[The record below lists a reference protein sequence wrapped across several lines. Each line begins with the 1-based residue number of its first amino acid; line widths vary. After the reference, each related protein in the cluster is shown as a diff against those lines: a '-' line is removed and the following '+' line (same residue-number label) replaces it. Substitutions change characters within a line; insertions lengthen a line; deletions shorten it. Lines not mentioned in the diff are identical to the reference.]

1 MRFQEY
7 LNENCLLIESV
18 NKERYERYFKN
29 QENVDL
35 YVKTKS
41 VRGVKLYNKDLE
53 QLNIYAEDGEKIT
66 LLNFKAISGKIGTQ
80 KKEHYFVP
88 VQYGNRVVYIDV
100 NYIRTPGQARG
111 ESLGI
116 QATNLIQ
123 SANNAS
129 EPVMMWGKKYASSE
143 FKEFTTDTELAN
155 SIIQGFN
162 NNKKVP
168 DYVASEMERILNSGS
183 YSDFDWGLIKSE
195 SYKNQIGKYY
205 GELLVGLCLLNG
217 EYGAFQ
223 GELQGMLGGQKIVSF
238 LMPISPSFPAA
249 DSVVKTDKKYIPIS
263 SKKGG
268 GTGASFFA
276 NVVPRLEETPDGE
289 LKSPSNILL
298 QLKDIYKEVNNPREV
313 ITQIYLW
320 GFRTLL
326 KDVKINKRPSEIYKT
341 ILQKDFP
348 DEDVDKVASYIKD
361 KKWKNIKSSHLKA
374 VKDNLPFSLTH
385 FFLYHLNY
393 ILSKDTRAQDII
405 LDLLGA
411 KEYWQ
416 VDLQD
421 KPWINGNAVFKLK
434 KSDKTEL
441 TFSPTRGKIN
451 DIKSSHAK
459 LNYILK

>member
-7 LNENCLLIESV
+7 LNENFLLIESV

-29 QENVDL
+29 QGNVDL

-41 VRGVKLYNKDLE
+41 VRGAKLYNKDLE

-80 KKEHYFVP
+80 KKKHYFVP

-143 FKEFTTDTELAN
+143 FKEFTTHIELAN

-162 NNKKVP
+162 NNNKVP

-276 NVVPRLEETPDGE
+276 NVVPRLGETPDGE

-326 KDVKINKRPSEIYKT
+326 KDVKIKKRPSEIYKT

-348 DEDVDKVASYIKD
+348 DEDVDKVANYIKD
-361 KKWKNIKSSHLKA
+361 KKWKNIKSSHLKS

-393 ILSKDTRAQDII
+393 ILSKDIRAQDII

-421 KPWINGNAVFKLK
+421 NPWVNGNAVFKLK